1 MQKVTIMRR
10 EWLLS
15 AGGVALAF
23 LGTQH
28 HNLMML
34 LFAVGLSD
42 VGMSL
47 MTKMPLLR
55 DAMLLM
61 SLVIAVTIAYQIS
74 RPHRPRAM
82 RITGALSIGLTLG
95 LAGWSLLHFGL

>member
-1 MQKVTIMRR
+1 MRR

-15 AGGVALAF
+15 VGGVALAF

-28 HNLMML
+28 HNLMMV

-47 MTKMPLLR
+47 MTKMPLVR

-61 SLVIAVTIAYQIS
+61 SLVIAAAIAYQIS
-74 RPHRPRAM
+74 RPRRPLAM
-82 RITGALSIGLTLG
+82 RITGGLSIVLTLG
-95 LAGWSLLHFGL
+95 LAGWSLMHFGL